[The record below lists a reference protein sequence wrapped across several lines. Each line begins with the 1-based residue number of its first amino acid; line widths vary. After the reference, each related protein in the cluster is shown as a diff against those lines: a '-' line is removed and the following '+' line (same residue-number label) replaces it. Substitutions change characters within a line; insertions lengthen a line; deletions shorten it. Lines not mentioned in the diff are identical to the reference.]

1 MNSLS
6 SLKVPREKLSKRIAY
21 LCLQVTREGQ
31 ASHAH
36 VHEIIAGLQRRG
48 WIVKLYEPFYRS
60 TEKLPGPV
68 MRLVGFLFTQLR
80 LWTSGRPDI
89 LYVRWHFAVW
99 PTALWALLGRIRVVQ
114 EVNGPYEDLFLAWPI
129 TRRFTRLFI
138 WLMRS
143 QLRWADAVIAVTP
156 QLAEWVQQET
166 GQAKAKAV
174 VVPNGA
180 NTELFHPSASA
191 PVPLPEKYVVFFG
204 ALAPW
209 QGIDTMLKA
218 VEESEWPAEV
228 KLVIVGDGVE
238 KRAVLSAAQGG
249 RVVYLGVL
257 PYAQVSGVVAR
268 SIAGLS
274 PQTAAGERSDKGLS
288 PLKVFETLACGVP
301 VIVTDFPGQADL
313 VRSATCGIVIPP
325 DNPRAL
331 AKAVAYL
338 YHHPEERV
346 AMGKRGR
353 ELVEREHSWDSRAEQ
368 VDAVL
373 RMVLG
378 ND

>member
-1 MNSLS
+1 MRTLY
-6 SLKVPREKLSKRIAY
+6 Y
-21 LCLQVTREGQ
+21 LTLQATREGQ
-31 ASHAH
+31 AAHAH
-36 VHEIIAGLQRRG
+36 VHEIIKGLRRRG
-48 WIVKLYEPFYRS
+48 WNVVLFEPRYGGS
-60 TEKLPGPV
+60 MKSPSLLE
-68 MRLVGFLFTQLR
+68 R
-80 LWTSGRPDI
+80 LWEFVRVQLCLWFRGKPDI
-89 LYVRWHFAVW
+89 LYIRWHFASW
-99 PTALWALLGRIRVVQ
+99 PAALLARLRCVRVVQ
-114 EVNGPYEDLFLAWPI
+114 EVNGPYEDLFLAWPA
-129 TRRFTRLFI
+129 TRRLAWLFT

-143 QLRWADAVIAVTP
+143 QLRWADAIIAVTP
-156 QLAEWVQQET
+156 QLAEWVQKEN
-166 GQAKAKAV
+166 GQAKAKVV

-238 KRAVLSAAQGG
+238 KRAVLPAAQGG

-257 PYAQVSGVVAR
+257 PYAQVPGVVAR

-274 PQTAAGERSDKGLS
+274 PKNAAGGRSDTGLS

-313 VRSATCGIVIPP
+313 VTSARCGIVIPP

-331 AKAVAYL
+331 AGAVAYL
-338 YHHPEERV
+338 YHHPEERA

-368 VDAVL
+368 MDAVL

>member
-1 MNSLS
+1 M
-6 SLKVPREKLSKRIAY
+6 LKLHF
-21 LCLQVTREGQ
+21 LTLQATKQGQ
-31 ASHAH
+31 AAHAH
-36 VHEIIAGLQRRG
+36 VYEIIEGLRRRG
-48 WIVKLYEPFYRS
+48 WNVILFEPGYSSSVDPPSLLKKLLAFIY
-60 TEKLPGPV
+60 LQV
-68 MRLVGFLFTQLR
+68 R
-80 LWTSGRPDI
+80 LWFQFKPGII
-89 LYVRWHFAVW
+89 LYIRWHFAAW
-99 PTALWALLGRIRVVQ
+99 PTALLARLLRIPVVQ
-114 EVNGPYEDLFLAWPI
+114 EVNGPYEDLFLAWPV
-129 TRRFTRLFI
+129 TKRFARLFK
-138 WLMRS
+138 WLLRS
-143 QLRWADAVIAVTP
+143 QLRWADALIAVTP
-156 QLAEWVQQET
+156 GLAEWCRNE
-166 GQAKAKAV
+166 AKHSRVHVIANA
-174 VVPNGA
+174 A

-191 PVPLPEKYVVFFG
+191 SVPLPEKYVVFFG

-218 VEESEWPAEV
+218 MEESEWPAEV

-238 KRAVLSAAQGG
+238 KRAVLPAAQGG

-257 PYAQVSGVVAR
+257 PYAQVPGVVAR

-274 PQTAAGERSDKGLS
+274 PQIAAGGRSDIGLS

-313 VRSATCGIVIPP
+313 VRSARCGIVIPP

-331 AKAVAYL
+331 AEAVAYL

-353 ELVEREHSWDSRAEQ
+353 EVVEREHSWDSRAEQ

-373 RMVLG
+373 RLVLG